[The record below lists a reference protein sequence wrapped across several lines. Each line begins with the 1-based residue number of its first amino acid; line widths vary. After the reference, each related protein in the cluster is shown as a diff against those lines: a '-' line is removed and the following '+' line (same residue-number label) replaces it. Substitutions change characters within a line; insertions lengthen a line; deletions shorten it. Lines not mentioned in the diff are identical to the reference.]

1 MQSPAN
7 LDKALLQ
14 GLGSQTANID
24 GMAKLTD
31 NLIEPQA
38 TKKISQIKLNFI
50 SLKWGVCVCIE
61 LSGDDACVVPIW
73 VWVATLNGFVD
84 NRDCLV

>member
-7 LDKALLQ
+7 VDKALLY

-31 NLIEPQA
+31 NLIEPKA
-38 TKKISQIKLNFI
+38 TKKYL
-50 SLKWGVCVCIE
+50 
-61 LSGDDACVVPIW
+61 
-73 VWVATLNGFVD
+73 
-84 NRDCLV
+84 R